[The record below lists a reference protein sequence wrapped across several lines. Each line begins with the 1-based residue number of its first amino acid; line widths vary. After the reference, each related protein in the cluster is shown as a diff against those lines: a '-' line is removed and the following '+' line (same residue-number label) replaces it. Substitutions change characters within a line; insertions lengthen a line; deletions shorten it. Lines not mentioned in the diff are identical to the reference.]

1 LLDRAL
7 WMMLGMWMA
16 TFATL
21 GAQYM
26 IGDIF
31 GWELTVQCTDSIPMD
46 CDSIRGQPMKSY
58 LVGYIDL
65 ANINGILSDSI
76 AGTDGG
82 TIDRIVNSVQAA
94 AYVGWNIIALMTG
107 TYIFSFLY
115 FMGVPTIFVVG
126 IALVYAVLLIRAIVG
141 YIRGV

>member
-26 IGDIF
+26 IGDVL
-31 GWELTVQCTDSIPMD
+31 GWELTVQCTDSIPVD
-46 CDSIRGQPMKSY
+46 CESIRGEPMKKH
-58 LVGYIDL
+58 LLGYIDL
-65 ANINGILSDSI
+65 ANINGILSNSI
-76 AGTDGG
+76 TGTDGG

-94 AYVGWNIIALMTG
+94 AYVGWNIIGMLTG

-126 IALVYAVLLIRAIVG
+126 IALVYAVLLVRAIVG